1 MKNTEPE
8 TLYEKSVSP
17 GGRVQYIP
25 TGTMWPT
32 NYFSK
37 GTYVVRV
44 DPKKTSI
51 VSIIEPARAEV
62 VAAIEEARDVMTK
75 KLMDLSIYTSP
86 PNLNSDVHKKAYE
99 QYEKVFTDKGLD
111 PYPLTLSMESV
122 WSIIDA
128 AISVLQDKTNKK
140 EKRSKNNDVR
150 RS

>member
-1 MKNTEPE
+1 MKKTLKTKPE

-17 GGRVQYIP
+17 SGRVRYIP

-32 NYFSK
+32 NYFEE

-44 DPKKTSI
+44 KPKKTSI
-51 VSIIEPARAEV
+51 VSIINPAKAEV

-75 KLMDLSIYTSP
+75 KLMDLSRYAP
-86 PNLNSDVHKKAYE
+86 PQNFNSDVHKNAYE
-99 QYEKVFTDKGLD
+99 QYEKAFTDEGLD

-128 AISVLQDKTNKK
+128 ALETLKENMEKDAHNK
-140 EKRSKNNDVR
+140 S
-150 RS
+150 